1 MSFTR
6 TLRAVGGAV
15 VAGALLFGT
24 APVASADQI
33 RNDQW
38 PLQKFD
44 AESIW
49 KISTGKGVTVAV
61 IDGPVAGNHPDLT
74 GSVLPGKNF
83 VTGGRGDQGS
93 GDEGDH
99 GTAMASLIAGHGHGP
114 GGSEG
119 VKGLAPDA
127 KILPVA
133 INLATHDDIPKL
145 GEETKYAEALKY
157 AVDHGAKVVNMSFG
171 TGKSE
176 ATAEEQQAID
186 YARKHDVLL
195 VAASG
200 NEGVGSSQDPAS
212 APGVLAVGAVD
223 DHGYV
228 WDKSNYGSY
237 LRLIAPGV
245 HIRSASPVV
254 DVKGKY
260 RLANGTSDSA
270 AYVSAAAALLRSKFP
285 DLTAGQVANRLI
297 KTAGIPVDKQDMKL
311 PDTRYGFGFIK
322 PYSALTK
329 DVPAGS
335 KNGPFPALK
344 SGGSSDPSSAA
355 GNNEAGPKI
364 QSDKGLSMPFI
375 ILVAVVGLV
384 VLVIVL
390 VIVLVAKK
398 KRRNGPPPGGPGG
411 FGGPGGPGGPGGF
424 VPHPPNPNNS
434 YQQQPGGPGAY
445 PPAPPTQPPG
455 R

>member
-61 IDGPVAGNHPDLT
+61 IDGPVAGSHPDLT

-83 VTGGRGDQGS
+83 VTGGRADQGS
-93 GDEGDH
+93 GDQGEH
-99 GTAMASLIAGHGHGP
+99 GTAMASLIAGHGHGS

-133 INLATHDDIPKL
+133 INLASDDDVPKL
-145 GEETKYAEALKY
+145 GGETEYVDALKY
-157 AVDHGAKVVNMSFG
+157 AVDQGAKVVNMSFG
-171 TGKSE
+171 TGASE
-176 ATAEEQQAID
+176 ITPEEQQAID

-200 NEGVGSSQDPAS
+200 NKGVDTSQDPAG
-212 APGVLAVGAVD
+212 APGVLGVGAVNKN
-223 DHGYV
+223 GYI
-228 WDKSNYGSY
+228 WNNSNYGPY
-237 LRLIAPGV
+237 IRLTAPGV
-245 HIRSASPVV
+245 YIRSASPKEEA
-254 DVKGKY
+254 KGKY
-260 RLANGTSDSA
+260 RLANGTSDST

-285 DLTAGQVANRLI
+285 NLTAGQIANRLI
-297 KTAGIPVDKQDMKL
+297 KTAGIPVDQQDMKL
-311 PDTRYGFGFIK
+311 PDPHYGYGFIR
-322 PYSALTK
+322 PLSALTK
-329 DVPAGS
+329 NVPAGS
-335 KNGPFPALK
+335 KDGPFPALK
-344 SGGSSDPSSAA
+344 GGASSDPSSAA
-355 GNNEAGPKI
+355 GNNGVNPKI
-364 QSDKGLSMPFI
+364 NSDKGMSTGAI
-375 ILVAVVGLV
+375 IGIAAGVLV
-384 VLVIVL
+384 VLVIIL
-390 VIVLVAKK
+390 VVVMVAKK
-398 KRRNGPPPGGPGG
+398 KNGRNGPPPGG

-424 VPHPPNPNNS
+424 VPHPPNPQGP
-434 YQQQPGGPGAY
+434 YQQQPSAPGSY

>member
-49 KISTGKGVTVAV
+49 KISTGKGITVAV
-61 IDGPVAGNHPDLT
+61 IDDPVDASHPDLK

-83 VTGGRGDQGS
+83 ITGGTADHQNGDH
-93 GDEGDH
+93 DH
-99 GTAMASLIAGHGHGP
+99 GTSMASLIAGHGHGP

-127 KILPVA
+127 KILPIGTA
-133 INLATHDDIPKL
+133 SGSSDEIPKL
-145 GEETKYAEALKY
+145 GTAGLAAPIRY
-157 AVDHGAKVVNMSFG
+157 AVDHGAKIVNMSFVEG
-171 TGKSE
+171 SSQL
-176 ATAEEQQAID
+176 TADEKQAID

-195 VAASG
+195 IAGSG
-200 NEGVGSSQDPAS
+200 NDGVDTPRLPAA
-212 APGVLAVGAVD
+212 APGVLAVGAVN
-223 DHGYV
+223 HNGYV
-228 WDKSNYGSY
+228 WENSNYGSH
-237 LRLIAPGV
+237 LKLTAPGV
-245 HIRSASPVV
+245 EIRGAGGTPE
-254 DVKGKY
+254 KPY
-260 RLANGTSDSA
+260 HLANGTSDA
-270 AYVSAAAALLRSKFP
+270 TAYVSAAAALLRAKFP
-285 DLTAGQVANRLI
+285 NLTAGQIANRLI

-311 PDTRYGFGFIK
+311 PDAHYGYGFIR
-322 PYSALTK
+322 PLSALTK
-329 DVPAGS
+329 NVPAGS
-335 KNGPFPALK
+335 KDGPFPALK
-344 SGGSSDPSSAA
+344 SGASSNPSSAA
-355 GNNEAGPKI
+355 GNNGIDPKI
-364 QSDKGLSMPFI
+364 NSDKGMSTGAI
-375 ILVAVVGLV
+375 IGIAAGV
-384 VLVIVL
+384 VIVL
-390 VIVLVAKK
+390 VIVLVVVLVAKK
-398 KRRNGPPPGGPGG
+398 KNRRNGPPPGGPGG

>member
-6 TLRAVGGAV
+6 TLRAVSGAV

-24 APVASADQI
+24 APVAAADQI

-61 IDGPVAGNHPDLT
+61 IDDPVDGSHADLEGN
-74 GSVLPGKNF
+74 VLPGKSF
-83 VTGGRGDQGS
+83 ISGGTGDHAYQQR
-93 GDEGDH
+93 EH

-114 GGSEG
+114 GGADG

-127 KILPVA
+127 KILPVGTDTGSSDFA
-133 INLATHDDIPKL
+133 GPLR
-145 GEETKYAEALKY
+145 Y
-157 AVDHGAKVVNMSFG
+157 AVDQGAKVVNMSFG
-171 TGKSE
+171 TGSSE
-176 ATAEEQQAID
+176 LSPEEQQAID

-195 VAASG
+195 IAATG
-200 NEGVGSSQDPAS
+200 NDGVGTPKFPAA

-228 WDKSNYGSY
+228 WEKSNYGPHVK
-237 LRLIAPGV
+237 LIAPGV
-245 HIRSASPVV
+245 HIRSASPVE
-254 DVKGKY
+254 DVNGKY
-260 RLANGTSDSA
+260 RLANGTSDA
-270 AYVSAAAALLRSKFP
+270 TAYVSATAALLRSKFP
-285 DLTAGQVANRLI
+285 NLTAGQVANRMI
-297 KTAGIPVDKQDMKL
+297 KTAAIPVDMPNMKL
-311 PDTRYGFGFIK
+311 PDPHYGYGFIK
-322 PYSALTK
+322 PFSALTK

-335 KNGPFPALK
+335 KDGPFPALT
-344 SGGSSDPSSAA
+344 GGASSDPSSAA

-364 QSDKGLSMPFI
+364 TSHKGLSVPFL
-375 ILVAVVGLV
+375 ILVGVVGLV
-384 VLVIVL
+384 LVVIIV
-390 VIVLVAKK
+390 VVVLVAKK
-398 KRRNGPPPGGPGG
+398 NRRNGPPPGG

-424 VPHPPNPNNS
+424 VPNPQGP
-434 YQQQPGGPGAY
+434 YQQQPGAPGSY
-445 PPAPPTQPPG
+445 PQAPPTQPPG